1 MDVLNDLSI
10 NTRLDVFNDLS
21 VNNKFDIFS
30 DLSVNNKFDVFSDL
44 SVNNKFDIFSDLSVN
59 SKFDV
64 LNDLSVNNKFDVFS
78 DLSVNNHL
86 DISGDLSINTNLQIG
101 NDLSI
106 NYNLYNNSGNIQAT
120 LFSAVSDKNKKTDI
134 QPITDALSIIN
145 DISGVSFRWKHMEHI
160 HNQYGFIAQDIEAV
174 LSDLVTTTSDG
185 KLVNY
190 NGVLPYLVETI
201 KLLDKELTMLE
212 ALYE

>member
-1 MDVLNDLSI
+1 LSINTILDVLNDLSI

-44 SVNNKFDIFSDLSVN
+44 SVNNKFD
-59 SKFDV
+59 
-64 LNDLSVNNKFDVFS
+64 VFS
-78 DLSVNNHL
+78 DLSV
-86 DISGDLSINTNLQIG
+86 NTNLQIG

-160 HNQYGFIAQDIEAV
+160 HNQYGFIAQDIEEV

-201 KLLDKELTMLE
+201 KLLDKELTLLE